1 MCPREEFDLIL
12 LKYAIL
18 PIALP
23 TCTTKDGGYVKNW
36 LGFNAVQ
43 LNYWSSFIVCDG
55 FGSLA

>member
-43 LNYWSSFIVCDG
+43 LNYWLING